1 MKQRKT
7 SNILLSLMVASLL
20 IFSAPVSSFAAEY
33 EWTLSQP
40 WTRPIANEVINK
52 FAEDIK
58 KATDG
63 RIEVKVYADGLLGN
77 HDETFHGVQDGSI
90 TMGMVAPYVNLVP
103 GGILNWMPWT
113 ISSWEAAEIAFAP
126 VDGPLSKI
134 TETAYNEVGMHTL
147 FHISQGAYGL
157 GNIVRPLR
165 KKEDFKNLK
174 MRVSGS
180 TSFVRALQNMGEG
193 TGMTVVTLPWS
204 DLYSALS
211 RGVVDGNWT
220 MWPSLVDER
229 HYEVLKYYSD
239 LNFGW
244 DNNSIVINKDIWEKL
259 PEDLQS
265 IVSKISAE
273 AQAYSNK
280 LHREAESGYIAK
292 VKDSD
297 CEVVVLT
304 DEERAAFRKDSNM
317 PAVWKELCD
326 PWLEK
331 HFPGQNMSEKIQQQL
346 VDIEQK
352 VLSTK

>member
-1 MKQRKT
+1 MKQLKT
-7 SNILLSLMVASLL
+7 INILLSLVAATILT
-20 IFSAPVSSFAAEY
+20 FSTPLSGFAAEH
-33 EWTLSQP
+33 EWTFSQP
-40 WTRPIANEVINK
+40 WTRPIANEVIKK
-52 FAEDIK
+52 FAEEVQT
-58 KATDG
+58 ATDG
-63 RIEVKVYADGLLGN
+63 RIEIKVYYDGLLGS

-90 TMGMVAPYVNLVP
+90 TMAVISPYVHLVP

-113 ISSWEAAEIAFAP
+113 ISSWEAAEMAFDP
-126 VDGPLSKI
+126 EDGPLFKI
-134 TETAYNEVGMHTL
+134 TEVAYNEVGMQTL
-147 FHISQGAYGL
+147 FHIGQGAYGL
-157 GNIVRPLR
+157 GNTVRPLR

-193 TGMTVVTLPWS
+193 TGMTVVTLPWA

-244 DNNSIVINKDIWEKL
+244 DNQSVVINKDIWGEL
-259 PEDLQS
+259 PKDLQD
-265 IVSKISAE
+265 IVKKVA
-273 AQAYSNK
+273 ADNQAYSNK
-280 LHREAESGYIAK
+280 LHRESEAQYIAK
-292 VKDSD
+292 VEESD
-297 CEVVVLT
+297 CEIVWLT

-317 PAVWKELCD
+317 PAVWKELCE

-331 HFPGQNMSEKIQQQL
+331 HFPGQNMSEKLQKQL
-346 VDIEQK
+346 ADIEEK
-352 VLSTK
+352 TLSQ

>member
-1 MKQRKT
+1 VKQSTKT
-7 SNILLSLMVASLL
+7 NMLMTLMAAAIL
-20 IFSAPVSSFAAEY
+20 IFSTPIFSFAAEY
-33 EWTLSQP
+33 EWTFSQP
-40 WTRPIANEVINK
+40 WVRPIGNKVIKK
-52 FAEDIK
+52 FAEDVK

-63 RIEVKVYADGLLGN
+63 RIEIKVYYDGLLGS
-77 HDETFHGVQDGSI
+77 HDETFHGIQDGSI
-90 TMGMVAPYVNLVP
+90 TMGVLSPYVNLIP

-113 ISSWEAAEIAFAP
+113 ISSWEAAEIAFDP
-126 VDGPLSKI
+126 KDGPLFKI
-134 TETAYNEVGMHTL
+134 MEVAYNEVGMHTL
-147 FHISQGAYGL
+147 FHIAQGAYGL

-180 TSFVRALQNMGEG
+180 TSFVRALQNMGKG
-193 TGMTVVTLPWS
+193 TGMTVVTLPWA

-244 DNNSIVINKDIWEKL
+244 DNQNVAINKNIWEKL
-259 PEDLQS
+259 PKDLQE
-265 IVSKISAE
+265 IVNKVSVES
-273 AQAYSNK
+273 QAYSNK
-280 LHREAESGYIAK
+280 LHRESESQYIAK
-292 VKDSD
+292 VEESD
-297 CEVVVLT
+297 CKIIWLT
-304 DEERAAFRKDSNM
+304 DEERAAFRRDSNM

-331 HFPGQNMSEKIQQQL
+331 HFPGQNMSEKLQKQL
-346 VDIEQK
+346 EDIENK
-352 VLSTK
+352 VLSR